1 MSYIPQAASKAAPKR
16 EPNAMR
22 RGPGRPPRNVQEID
36 DAVAVI
42 NEAADNP
49 DEDATLF
56 GDDTATQ
63 PEPATQS
70 GTTESIPASAPLLR
84 ASTQVAM

>member
-16 EPNAMR
+16 DPTAVK
-22 RGPGRPPRNVQEID
+22 RGPGRPPGNVQDIEES
-36 DAVAVI
+36 VAAI